1 MDIPEDKFKELA
13 EYNLLVIADWL
24 FKNRQLSSALNK
36 KFKANLHILTQFLMC
51 NSGAELYLQYILMAA
66 QLNLTYADFA
76 ILAIAS
82 CATLWHSTIN
92 KENTIFNYN
101 AVIEL
106 IDDENN
112 NLDFV
117 FKNPDVVVKM
127 IRYAKHGPRNIDRQA
142 LLKICAHVLKRY
154 PDIKKMNCFF
164 AVSRKNIYATSKNSK
179 VRIPLMSDEEIENYL

>member
-1 MDIPEDKFKELA
+1 MNLSEDKFHEVA
-13 EYNLLVIADWL
+13 YYSLLQVAAWL
-24 FKNRQLSSALNK
+24 YQNRLLSAALYK
-36 KFKANLHILTQFLMC
+36 KFLANQRILVEFLKC
-51 NSGAELYLQYILMAA
+51 SSGAELYLQYVLSAA

-82 CATLWHSTIN
+82 CTTSSIIPLPYN
-92 KENTIFNYN
+92 GMLFNN
-101 AVIEL
+101 NVFIEL

-127 IRYAKHGPRNIDRQA
+127 IRYAKHGLKTVDRQA
-142 LLKICAHVLKRY
+142 LMKICAHVLKRY

-164 AVSRKNIYATSKNSK
+164 VVSRKNNKRA
-179 VRIPLMSDEEIENYL
+179 RIPLMSDEEIDSYL

>member
-1 MDIPEDKFKELA
+1 MDITEDKFKELA

-36 KFKANLHILTQFLMC
+36 KFEANLHILTQFLMC

-82 CATLWHSTIN
+82 CATLCYSTIN

-101 AVIEL
+101 AIIEL

-127 IRYAKHGPRNIDRQA
+127 IRYAKHGPRNIDRQV
-142 LLKICAHVLKRY
+142 LLKICAHILKRY

-179 VRIPLMSDEEIENYL
+179 VRIPLMSDEEIENYF

>member
-1 MDIPEDKFKELA
+1 
-13 EYNLLVIADWL
+13 
-24 FKNRQLSSALNK
+24 
-36 KFKANLHILTQFLMC
+36 MC

-101 AVIEL
+101 AIIEL

-142 LLKICAHVLKRY
+142 LMKICAHILKRY

-179 VRIPLMSDEEIENYL
+179 VRIPLMSDEEIDSYFDFSRSV